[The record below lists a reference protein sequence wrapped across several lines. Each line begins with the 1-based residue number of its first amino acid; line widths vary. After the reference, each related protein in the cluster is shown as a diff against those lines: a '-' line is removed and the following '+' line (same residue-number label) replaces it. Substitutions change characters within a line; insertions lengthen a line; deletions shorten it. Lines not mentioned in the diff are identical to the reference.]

1 MTYNK
6 FNEGRSMKNITKLFA
21 WFFWALLTISFIVIA
36 STNAFADDLS
46 REEVV
51 QLISGNTVEAVHAK
65 RGNQI
70 TTYYSP
76 DGTFRQIR
84 SGERQKGTWY
94 VNDDGEL
101 CKNREGWGG
110 ECRVISK
117 EGDVW
122 KAYKIPS
129 NIMKGRKHK
138 RTFNRILK
146 GNKL

>member
-1 MTYNK
+1 MKSHLNK
-6 FNEGRSMKNITKLFA
+6 PFTWFLWSLIT
-21 WFFWALLTISFIVIA
+21 LLIIVTG
-36 STNAFADDLS
+36 SSNAFADDLS
-46 REEVV
+46 REEVI
-51 QLISGNTVEAVHAK
+51 QLISGNTVEAVHAM
-65 RGNQI
+65 RGKPI

-94 VNDDGEL
+94 VNDEGLL

-110 ECRVISK
+110 ECRVITQA
-117 EGDVW
+117 GDVW

-138 RTFNRILK
+138 RTFKKVLE
-146 GNKL
+146 GNPKNL